1 MERERSLSLD
11 PEEAAASGVAALRC
25 WRRNVETV
33 REAEWSGRTKRM
45 MISLRK
51 PRTQIEQS
59 EKPSSAMGDSASA
72 SPSTLSQPAATPPPQ
87 LDEAPAAAAEQPA
100 NDNFASDAV
109 FEELAQELESDPS
122 SSLLN
127 ELQDL
132 CSFETQ
138 NNVSANFA
146 QSTSYVNDDELFLSL
161 ERGLIPGADGG
172 VGEEKESLL
181 AELSAMGHDEPLTLT
196 FGDFPIEGGK
206 AAKGKG
212 KSPSKAGAG
221 SKPAAKPKKAKLD
234 GAEGS
239 PPAKKGKAAK
249 AAAEQPPTNLLG
261 MQQGLVPLNLSRS
274 SNAPAPSAQLGG
286 ASSSLPPQG
295 AIGQGMLSQAT
306 FQQGAIGQQGPL
318 GQGAIG
324 QCALGQGMLSQGAFQ
339 QGALGQGPI
348 VQGALGQGALGQGA
362 IGQSALGQGML
373 SQGAFQQGAISQGP
387 ISQSTITMGA
397 AKPLTNCMPFI
408 SQNPN
413 GQLPSAKSAAKW
425 LPGAV
430 VMPAP
435 APTKQ
440 SLGGRP
446 SAGASMGRS
455 FSWQPIKFPTYK

>member
-1 MERERSLSLD
+1 
-11 PEEAAASGVAALRC
+11 
-25 WRRNVETV
+25 
-33 REAEWSGRTKRM
+33 
-45 MISLRK
+45 
-51 PRTQIEQS
+51 
-59 EKPSSAMGDSASA
+59 
-72 SPSTLSQPAATPPPQ
+72 
-87 LDEAPAAAAEQPA
+87 
-100 NDNFASDAV
+100 
-109 FEELAQELESDPS
+109 
-122 SSLLN
+122 
-127 ELQDL
+127 
-132 CSFETQ
+132 
-138 NNVSANFA
+138 
-146 QSTSYVNDDELFLSL
+146 VNDDELFLSL

-234 GAEGS
+234 GAEGA

-318 GQGAIG
+318 GQGAI
-324 QCALGQGMLSQGAFQ
+324 
-339 QGALGQGPI
+339 
-348 VQGALGQGALGQGA
+348 GQGA